1 VKSFCNKITSIPLS
15 PSFPV
20 FSKPLHATYYPN
32 SGYLETEK
40 YFTTLRSTRH
50 LSRL

>member
-1 VKSFCNKITSIPLS
+1 MTSISLS

-32 SGYLETEK
+32 SGYLETET
-40 YFTTLRSTRH
+40 YFNTLRSTRH
-50 LSRL
+50 LSKL